1 MVISLFK
8 LQNIREKQTLGTHN
22 RKTDSQFRILYHNVR
37 SCHRELGIYDM
48 AKTNISSNR
57 YLL

>member
-22 RKTDSQFRILYHNVR
+22 RKTESQFRDGSEKGY
-37 SCHRELGIYDM
+37 
-48 AKTNISSNR
+48 K
-57 YLL
+57 

>member
-22 RKTDSQFRILYHNVR
+22 RTIDIQFRICTDG
-37 SCHRELGIYDM
+37 SEKG
-48 AKTNISSNR
+48 
-57 YLL
+57 